1 MSGYDQAA
9 WENEVWAFVFATVDS
24 TITFGG
30 KPPASGVQRLLARAK
45 ALAKHKFGFALVA
58 NPLFVL
64 NGVCDADD
72 DSNPATAA
80 YLRGRLG
87 KTGAS
92 LAQGITTSSLK
103 AFTVVDPLSMARS
116 GVAIGSTIAHIA
128 HLKAIAAKWRNSTTI
143 TRWLD
148 TLLFFKYA
156 KIGKQSISLASAALP
171 YAPPGTDTALQLAG
185 DALTG
190 AGVGASA
197 GGIAAAAMLPVRR
210 VAIEL
215 HWRAYREQVLGRAG
229 GAVGPASA
237 ILTEL
242 FTKQTASRL
251 LGAHETDALIKEA
264 AGWMAIEDKISL
276 L

>member
-1 MSGYDQAA
+1 MSGYDQAT
-9 WENEVWAFVFATVDS
+9 WETEVWAFVFATVDS
-24 TITFGG
+24 TITFGS
-30 KPPASGVQRLLARAK
+30 KPPASGVQKLLARVKTA
-45 ALAKHKFGFALVA
+45 AKHKFGFALVA
-58 NPLFVL
+58 NPFFVL
-64 NGVCDADD
+64 NGICDADD
-72 DSNPATAA
+72 DDNPATAA

-103 AFTVVDPLSMARS
+103 AFTVVDPLSMAKS
-116 GVAIGSTIAHIA
+116 GVAIGSTIAHIV
-128 HLKAIAAKWRNSTTI
+128 HLKGIAGQWRNSTTI

-156 KIGKQSISLASAALP
+156 KIGSQSISLASASLP

-185 DALTG
+185 YALTG
-190 AGVGASA
+190 AGAGASV
-197 GGIAAAAMLPVRR
+197 GGIAAATMLPVRR

-215 HWRAYREQVLGRAG
+215 HWRAYREHVLARKA

-251 LGAHETDALIKEA
+251 LGAHETDTLIKEP
-264 AGWMAIEDKISL
+264 AGWMAIEDKIAL

>member
-1 MSGYDQAA
+1 MSGYNQSE
-9 WENEVWAFVFATVDS
+9 WENEVWSFVFATADN

-30 KPPASGVQRLLARAK
+30 IPPSSGVRKLLARAK
-45 ALAKHKFGFALVA
+45 ALAKHKFGFSLVA
-58 NPLFVL
+58 NPFFVL
-64 NGVCDADD
+64 NGICEADD
-72 DSNPATAA
+72 DSCPATAS

-103 AFTVVDPLSMARS
+103 AFTVVDPVSMAKS
-116 GVAIGSTIAHIA
+116 GVSIGSTIAHIV

-190 AGVGASA
+190 AGAGAAVG
-197 GGIAAAAMLPVRR
+197 GMAAATMLPVRR

-215 HWRAYREQVLGRAG
+215 HWRAYREQVLARSG
-229 GAVGPASA
+229 GGVGPASA

-251 LGAHETDALIKEA
+251 LGAHETDALIKEL